1 MLYKCSYW
9 PHGARVPDGRGGGL
23 LPLIEAVRHGQGKLS
38 LSTHQHPTGINGLH
52 SKDFC
57 KNTQIIWLSLIII
70 IIHYDESF
78 RHCVISPILSC
89 LRKSKLLNC
98 LYPHSSTQPILNID
112 FIYSIIFPK
121 INDNT
126 REPLVCLMK
135 LSITLRHGINTM
147 NHVSLDFY
155 HSQRLIM
162 LFLLGSTSFFLPQ
175 SLKKYKVCHSLRWP
189 KNYILIA
196 LQHNFLFTL
205 WKKRKILPKI
215 LVFKQ
220 KKSNQCQLDHVKTNL
235 KLVHFFCYL

>member
-57 KNTQIIWLSLIII
+57 KNTQIIRLSLIII

-78 RHCVISPILSC
+78 RHCVISPLLSC

-126 REPLVCLMK
+126 IEPLVCLMK

-162 LFLLGSTSFFLPQ
+162 LFLLGSTFFFFTSIIKEIQ
-175 SLKKYKVCHSLRWP
+175 SLS
-189 KNYILIA
+189 
-196 LQHNFLFTL
+196 
-205 WKKRKILPKI
+205 
-215 LVFKQ
+215 
-220 KKSNQCQLDHVKTNL
+220 
-235 KLVHFFCYL
+235 